1 MKGNMLFRII
11 GKLGYIFVVIG
22 FCMPIAC
29 DMNGFKLADY
39 MMGNERAMFGVLT
52 IVMLVVAVIG
62 VILGI
67 VFLTGKKIH
76 AVVDW
81 ITAAVCIASGL
92 IVYLGCLKDDS
103 VELQS
108 GAYVI
113 LVGWVVT
120 LIGEILAGVVKF
132 AGGGAFKNMAIFLV
146 VMLISI
152 GCGKK
157 GGNDY
162 KLNVSA
168 NPAEGGIIE
177 IEPAADSYK
186 ESATVD
192 VVVKTNEGF
201 VFLGWSGEDSS
212 TSESVTITMTGEK
225 DKTLT
230 ANFKAIPSPKD
241 SRDGKEYK
249 TAEIGNQVWIAENLN
264 YDAEGSKCY
273 GNKPA
278 NCAKYGRLYEWKTAM
293 TACPAGWH
301 LPTDD
306 EWTTLT
312 DYVGGKPMA
321 AKKLKTTKGWYNG
334 NGTDEYGFSALPG
347 GFGIGDDGPECGDDP
362 DCDEPGSFL
371 FADNSG
377 GWWSATAG
385 DDDNTAWNRAIN
397 GYYNYIIRNQENKS
411 KLLSVRCLRD

>member
-92 IVYLGCLKDDS
+92 IVYLGCLNDDG

-113 LVGWVVT
+113 LVGWIVT
-120 LIGEILAGVVKF
+120 LVGEILAGVVK
-132 AGGGAFKNMAIFLV
+132 ATGGGAFKNMAIFLV
-146 VMLISI
+146 VMLIGV

-168 NPAEGGIIE
+168 NPVEGGIVE
-177 IEPAADSYK
+177 IEPAADTYK
-186 ESATVD
+186 ELATVE

-212 TSESVTITMTGEK
+212 TSESITITMTGEK
-225 DKTLT
+225 NKTLT

-249 TAEIGNQVWIAENLN
+249 TVEIGNQVWMAENLN

-278 NCAKYGRLYEWKTAM
+278 NCAKYGRLYDWKTAM
-293 TACPAGWH
+293 TACPTGWH
-301 LPTDD
+301 LPDD
-306 EWTTLT
+306 EEWKTLE
-312 DYVGGKPMA
+312 DAVGGSSAPIGQ
-321 AKKLKTTKGWYNG
+321 KLASKRGWENG
-334 NGTDEYGFSALPG
+334 NGTDDFGFSALPG
-347 GFGIGDDGPECGDDP
+347 GFGGSGFDFVGFYGD
-362 DCDEPGSFL
+362 
-371 FADNSG
+371 
-377 GWWSATAG
+377 WWSATEN
-385 DDDNTAWNRAIN
+385 DDNTAWYRRIDHLD
-397 GYYNYIIRNQENKS
+397 GEPELVYRSSDSKS
-411 KLLSVRCLRD
+411 GLKSVRCVRD